1 MKRIITCLLSA
12 VVSLGAYAQF
22 SDGFYRLK
30 CKETGRYLTVHNN
43 YVNKESAKS
52 TGQVY
57 LQSLQ
62 TIDGFDNIVNDPGSV
77 IYMKK
82 TSKGYIIESQGFT
95 TEGRNLYLKFT
106 KVNGAYRIYTEIIY
120 DGAKYTRYLRDYEE
134 KKGKSYIITDASKST
149 NWHWHI
155 IPVKDAD
162 EQYMGLKGDVKVGKK
177 YYTTFYATFPIKLG
191 SGMKA
196 YAVNTL
202 TESTCTL
209 KEIGNTVPEK
219 TPVVIACAGEKASSN
234 KVTPLTS
241 GGSDVGTNKLSGR
254 IFCYPVITPSGKE
267 SRDNPAWNAKD
278 YKPKTMRLLG
288 EADGKLAFITASDVK
303 YLPANRAYLKVTS
316 GSAASIPTD
325 GSTDILKVTSNPDI
339 PSQTKGTYTLNGVR
353 LPDNITPQKG
363 IYIKD
368 GKKVVIK

>member
-1 MKRIITCLLSA
+1 
-12 VVSLGAYAQF
+12 
-22 SDGFYRLK
+22 
-30 CKETGRYLTVHNN
+30 
-43 YVNKESAKS
+43 
-52 TGQVY
+52 
-57 LQSLQ
+57 
-62 TIDGFDNIVNDPGSV
+62 
-77 IYMKK
+77 
-82 TSKGYIIESQGFT
+82 
-95 TEGRNLYLKFT
+95 
-106 KVNGAYRIYTEIIY
+106 
-120 DGAKYTRYLRDYEE
+120 
-134 KKGKSYIITDASKST
+134 
-149 NWHWHI
+149 
-155 IPVKDAD
+155 
-162 EQYMGLKGDVKVGKK
+162 
-177 YYTTFYATFPIKLG
+177 
-191 SGMKA
+191 MKA

-202 TESTCTL
+202 TKNTCTL

-241 GGSDVGTNKLSGR
+241 DGSDVGTNKLSGR
-254 IFCYPVITPSGKE
+254 IFCYPVLTPSGKE

-278 YKPKTMRLLG
+278 YNPKTMRLLG

-339 PSQTKGTYTLNGVR
+339 PSQAKGTYTLNGVR
-353 LPDNITPQKG
+353 LPDNVTPQKG